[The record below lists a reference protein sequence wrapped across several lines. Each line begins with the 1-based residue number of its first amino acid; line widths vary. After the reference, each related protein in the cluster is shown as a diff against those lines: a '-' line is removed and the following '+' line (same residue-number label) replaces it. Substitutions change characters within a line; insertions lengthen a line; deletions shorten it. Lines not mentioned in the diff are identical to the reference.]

1 MLGLEIKN
9 QDGDQKRILEFR
21 HRMIADKNQSFLIPG
36 DRTAYVDAELAKEFK
51 KPKIQ
56 SEKGSYKP
64 DNESMTRVVK
74 VLGQLIY
81 GPSRHNQTN
90 HQDREKQ
97 HKYRQQKYP
106 DVHFYH
112 LLSRIL
118 YLNSQIWLVI

>member
-36 DRTAYVDAELAKEFK
+36 YGTAYVDAELAEEFK
-51 KPKIQ
+51 KPEI
-56 SEKGSYKP
+56 EPEDGGYKP
-64 DNESMTRVVK
+64 DNESMPRIVK
-74 VLGQLIY
+74 VFGQLIY

-106 DVHFYH
+106 NVHSYN